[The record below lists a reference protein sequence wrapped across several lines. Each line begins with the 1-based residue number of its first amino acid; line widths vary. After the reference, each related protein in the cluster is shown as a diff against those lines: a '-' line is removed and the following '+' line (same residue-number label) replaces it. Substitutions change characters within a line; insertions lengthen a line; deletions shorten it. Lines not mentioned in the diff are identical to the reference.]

1 MRKDLIILRGIP
13 SSGKSTLVDVLN
25 IKANC
30 CADDYHTRD
39 GIYNWQIENQFKAH
53 SWCIKKCEL
62 FMKINVELISVS
74 NTSTTEKELK
84 PYFQLAEKYEYNV
97 FSLIVEKRH
106 NNKNNHDVPDDK
118 IKEMINRFSVKIG

>member
-1 MRKDLIILRGIP
+1 MSKNLIILRGIP
-13 SSGKSTLVDVLN
+13 SSGKSTLADILK

-30 CADDYHTRD
+30 CANDYHVRD
-39 GIYNWQIENQFKAH
+39 GIYNWENENQFKSH

-62 FMKINVELISVS
+62 FMKRNIEIISVS

-84 PYFQLAEKYEYNV
+84 PYFELVDKHGYNI

-106 NNKNNHDVPDDK
+106 NNKNNHNVPDETIEK
-118 IKEMINRFSVKIG
+118 MINRFSVKIG